1 MNRRRLKPL
10 VLPLALL
17 VAGAVTAGLAEAT
30 ARSAET
36 LTLYGTVRIV
46 SDLVLLIGAV
56 GLALALIAV
65 IARKDRPR
73 RR

>member
-17 VAGAVTAGLAEAT
+17 VAGGVTAGLAEAT
-30 ARSAET
+30 ARSDAT
-36 LTLYGTVRIV
+36 LALYGTVRIV

-56 GLALALIAV
+56 WLVVAITGV
-65 IARKDRPR
+65 VTGRNRPR
-73 RR
+73 RP